1 VIFAFEGEDIEQRVA
16 SLINDRVSSAS
27 FGAWMLLLAA
37 SPSLAHEVYYWEA
50 GG

>member
-1 VIFAFEGEDIEQRVA
+1 VIFAFEGEDIELRVA

-27 FGAWMLLLAA
+27 FGAWMLLFAPSPALAQ
-37 SPSLAHEVYYWEA
+37 EVYYWEA

>member
-1 VIFAFEGEDIEQRVA
+1 MIFAFEGEDIELRVA

-27 FGAWMLLLAA
+27 FGAWMLLFAPSPALAQ
-37 SPSLAHEVYYWEA
+37 EVYWEA